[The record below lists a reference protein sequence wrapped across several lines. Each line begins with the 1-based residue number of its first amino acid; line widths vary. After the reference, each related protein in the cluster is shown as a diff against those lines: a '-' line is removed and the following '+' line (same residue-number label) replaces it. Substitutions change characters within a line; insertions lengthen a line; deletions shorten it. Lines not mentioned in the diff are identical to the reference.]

1 MLTVTLYL
9 ALLQHQQEAQRAA
22 ERMQMA
28 QQIQQRPSSEQRDRE
43 AYWKVEDAYA
53 KAQKGRM
60 ATKAELDRLV
70 VKP

>member
-1 MLTVTLYL
+1 MLTLILIL
-9 ALLQHQQEAQRAA
+9 ASLSQQQEAQRAA

-43 AYWKVEDAYA
+43 AYWKVEDAWA
-53 KAQKGRM
+53 KARKGRM

-70 VKP
+70 KP